1 MNLKISGVCALK
13 PRGGAGAAG
22 KTGLGFSGD
31 ERGFFEDPAT
41 KSSAAFSGEI
51 YNYRELR
58 QELEKAG
65 FVFRT
70 AKESELVLRAYQRWG
85 AGCQAKFNGEWGFA
99 VRDGK
104 KNLLFCSRDRFGLRP
119 FYYFF
124 DGKKFAFASG
134 LKALRAFPFIK
145 KEPNK
150 KAVFD
155 YLVLNRPNLPEE
167 TFFKDIRQLGPG
179 RCLFLSRAGLVKKK
193 YYDPRYEPGLGEF
206 DGKDLK
212 KHAAEF
218 LELLKNSLALRLRP
232 PYPLG
237 STLSGGLDSSS
248 LVCLADGL
256 LAGSPAGR
264 RNLKLFSITWEAE
277 AGYIKEVAGK
287 VGFKGW
293 RIEPARAAGASWE
306 EVRKVVLSFERPVNQ
321 TTFFGGLA
329 LLKKAAGE
337 GVKVILDGG
346 GGDELLAGYPEK
358 YFSVY
363 LGQVIRGG
371 DLARFAREFRV
382 LYAGRLREFG
392 LEKEIAPDFYKTFL
406 RTQTGAPRL
415 SALFPE
421 ATLDKAFFRSYGPR
435 ARRRSDKLRLNL
447 QEMLF
452 RDTLKLGCEY
462 NPRASVTYRRPFL
475 DHRLVEYVF
484 SLPACYKLH
493 DGWTKYLL
501 REAMRGI
508 LPEKVRCRKAKVGG
522 TAPISVWKDFL
533 RRNRNEL
540 RAVLGGPVFHS
551 AGFLDQKTVLANFDA
566 LFDAAVSPE
575 TTDISALW
583 RFVNLE
589 LWLAE
594 NMK

>member
-1 MNLKISGVCALK
+1 MNLKISGVCDLK

-41 KSSAAFSGEI
+41 KSSAAFSGEL

-58 QELEKAG
+58 LELEKAG

-85 AGCQAKFNGEWGFA
+85 AGCQARFNGEWGFA
-99 VRDGK
+99 VRDAE

-119 FYYFF
+119 LYYFF
-124 DGKKFAFASG
+124 DGKNFAFASA
-134 LKALRAFPFIK
+134 LKALRAFPFVK

-193 YYDPRYEPGLGEF
+193 YYNPRYEPGLGEF
-206 DGKDLK
+206 SGKALE

-218 LELLKNSLALRLRP
+218 LGLLKSSLELRLRP

-264 RNLKLFSITWEAE
+264 RNLKLFSIAWEAE

-287 VGFKGW
+287 VGFRSW
-293 RIEPARAAGASWE
+293 RIGPARAAGASWE
-306 EVRKVVLSFERPVNQ
+306 EVRKVVLSLERPVSQ

-415 SALFPE
+415 SSLFPE
-421 ATLDKAFFRSYGPR
+421 ATLDKTFFRSYVPR
-435 ARRRSDKLRLNL
+435 ARRRSEKLRLNL

-493 DGWTKYLL
+493 DGWTKFLL
-501 REAMRGI
+501 REAMRGV
-508 LPEKVRCRKAKVGG
+508 LPEKVRSRKTKVGG

-533 RRNRNEL
+533 RRNKDKL
-540 RAVLGGPVFHS
+540 KAVLGGPVFHS
-551 AGFLDQKTVLANFDA
+551 AGFLDQKAVLANFDA

>member
-1 MNLKISGVCALK
+1 MNLTIAGVCTLNS
-13 PRGGAGAAG
+13 RGGPGAAG
-22 KTGLGFSGD
+22 KTGLQFSGD
-31 ERGFFEDPAT
+31 KQGFFEDPAA
-41 KSSAAFSGEI
+41 KSGAAFSGEL

-70 AKESELVLRAYQRWG
+70 GLESELALRAYQRWG
-85 AGCQAKFNGEWGFA
+85 AGCQARFNGEWGFA
-99 VRDGK
+99 VWDGEK
-104 KNLLFCSRDRFGLRP
+104 KRLFCSRDRFGLRP
-119 FYYFF
+119 LYYFF
-124 DGKKFAFASG
+124 DGKNFAFASK
-134 LKALRAFPFIK
+134 LKALCAFLFVK

-150 KAVFD
+150 RAVFD
-155 YLVLNRPNLPEE
+155 YLVSNRPNLPEE

-179 RCLFLSRAGLVKKK
+179 RCIFLTRAGLAKKK
-193 YYDPRYEPGLGEF
+193 YYAPRYEPGLGDF
-206 DGKDLK
+206 DKKALK
-212 KHAAEF
+212 KYAAEF
-218 LELLKNSLALRLRP
+218 LGLLKSSLALRLRP

-256 LAGSPAGR
+256 SGGNAAAR
-264 RNLKLFSITWEAE
+264 RNLKLFSITWGAEAE
-277 AGYIKEVAGK
+277 YIKEVSGKAG
-287 VGFKGW
+287 FRSF
-293 RIEPARAAGASWE
+293 RIDPARAAGASWE
-306 EVRKVVLSFERPVNQ
+306 EVLKAVLSFERPVNQ

-382 LYAGRLREFG
+382 LYADRLSEFG
-392 LEKEIAPDFYKTFL
+392 IGKEISPDFYKTFL
-406 RTQTGAPRL
+406 RTQSGAPRL
-415 SALFPE
+415 SALYPE
-421 ATLDKAFFRSYGPR
+421 QTLDKAFFRECGRKP
-435 ARRRSDKLRLNL
+435 RRRPAGLQLNL
-447 QEMLF
+447 QELLY
-452 RDTLKLGCEY
+452 RDTLKLGAEY
-462 NPRASVTYRRPFL
+462 NPRDFITYRRPFL

-493 DGWTKYLL
+493 NGWTKYLL

-508 LPEKVRCRKAKVGG
+508 LPEKVRRRKAKVGG

-533 RRNRNEL
+533 RRNKDKL
-540 RAVLGGPVFHS
+540 KAVLGGPVFHS
-551 AGFLDQKTVLANFDA
+551 AGFLDQKAVLANFDA

-589 LWLAE
+589 LWLGE
-594 NMK
+594 NL

>member
-1 MNLKISGVCALK
+1 MNLTISGVRALK
-13 PRGGAGAAG
+13 PRGGAEAAW
-22 KTGLGFSGD
+22 KTGPGFSGD
-31 ERGFFEDPAT
+31 ERGIFEDPAT
-41 KSSAAFSGEI
+41 KSGAAFSGEI

-70 AKESELVLRAYQRWG
+70 AKESELVLRAYRRWG
-85 AGCQAKFNGEWGFA
+85 AGCQAKFNGEWAFA
-99 VRDGK
+99 VLDGEK
-104 KNLLFCSRDRFGLRP
+104 KRLFCSRDRFGLRP

-124 DGKKFAFASG
+124 DGKTFAFASK
-134 LKALRAFPFIK
+134 LKTLAAFPFIK

-150 KAVFD
+150 RAVFD
-155 YLVLNRPNLPEE
+155 YLVSNRPNLPEE
-167 TFFKDIRQLGPG
+167 TFFEDIKQLGPG
-179 RCLFLSRAGLVKKK
+179 CCLSVSPAGLVKKR
-193 YYDPRYEPGLGEF
+193 YYSPGYNPDLGEF
-206 DGKDLK
+206 DKKDLK
-212 KHAAEF
+212 KRSSEF
-218 LELLKNSLALRLRP
+218 LGLLKSSLEARLRP

-237 STLSGGLDSSS
+237 STLSGGMDSSS
-248 LVCLADGL
+248 IVCLAGDLPG
-256 LAGSPAGR
+256 GSGR
-264 RNLKLFSITWEAE
+264 GKLKLFSILWEKE
-277 AGYIKEVAGK
+277 AGYIKSVSGK
-287 VGFKGW
+287 VGFKSY
-293 RIEPARAAGASWE
+293 RVKPAEAAGASWE
-306 EVRKVVLSFERPVNQ
+306 EVRKAALSFERPLNQ

-363 LGQVIRGG
+363 LKQVISGG
-371 DLARFAREFRV
+371 DLAGFARELRV

-392 LEKEIAPDFYKTFL
+392 IGKKIGPEFYKAFL

-415 SALFPE
+415 SAVFPE
-421 ATLDKAFFRSYGPR
+421 KTLDGEFFRDYSRR
-435 ARRRSDKLRLNL
+435 AGREQAGLQLNL
-447 QEMLF
+447 QEMLY

-493 DGWTKYLL
+493 KGWTKFLL
-501 REAMRGI
+501 RAAMSGI
-508 LPEKVRCRKAKVGG
+508 LPEEVCWRKVKVGG

-533 RRNRNEL
+533 GRNREKL
-540 RAVLGGPVFHS
+540 KAVLGGPVFHS
-551 AGFLDQKTVLANFDA
+551 AGFLDQEAVLANFDA
-566 LFDAAVSPE
+566 LFEAAVSPE

-589 LWLAE
+589 LWLGE

>member
-1 MNLKISGVCALK
+1 MISGACTLNS
-13 PRGGAGAAG
+13 RGGLKAAG
-22 KTGLGFSGD
+22 KTGLEFSG
-31 ERGFFEDPAT
+31 EKQGFFEDRET
-41 KSSAAFSGEI
+41 KSRAAYSGEI
-51 YNYRELR
+51 YNYPELR
-58 QELEKAG
+58 LELEKAG
-65 FVFRT
+65 CGFSS
-70 AKESELVLRAYQRWG
+70 ALESELVLRAYQRWG
-85 AGCQAKFNGEWGFA
+85 PACQAKFNGEWSFA
-99 VRDGK
+99 VWDAEK
-104 KNLLFCSRDRFGLRP
+104 KSLFCSRDRFGLRP

-124 DGKKFAFASG
+124 DGKTFAFASK
-134 LKALRAFPFIK
+134 LKALAAFPFVK

-150 KAVFD
+150 RAVFD
-155 YLVLNRPNLPEE
+155 YLVSNRPNLPEE
-167 TFFKDIRQLGPG
+167 TFFKDIKQLGPG
-179 RCLFLSRAGLVKKK
+179 CCLSVSPAGLVKNK
-193 YYDPRYEPGLGEF
+193 YYNPSYNPDLGEF
-206 DGKDLK
+206 DKKDLK
-212 KHAAEF
+212 KHSSEF
-218 LELLKNSLALRLRP
+218 LGLLKSSLEARLRP

-237 STLSGGLDSSS
+237 STLSGGMDSSTI
-248 LVCLADGL
+248 VCLAEGL
-256 LAGSPAGR
+256 LGGSGAGR
-264 RNLKLFSITWEAE
+264 GKLKLFSILWEKE
-277 AGYIKEVAGK
+277 ARYIKDVSGR
-287 VGFKGW
+287 VGFRSC
-293 RIEPARAAGASWE
+293 RIKPAEAAGASWE
-306 EVRKVVLSFERPVNQ
+306 EIRKVALSFERPLSQ

-382 LYAGRLREFG
+382 LYADRLGDFG
-392 LEKEIAPDFYKTFL
+392 VGKKIGPEFYKTFL
-406 RTQTGAPRL
+406 RTQTGAPGL
-415 SALFPE
+415 SAVFPE
-421 ATLDKAFFRSYGPR
+421 KTLNGEFFRDCSRR
-435 ARRRSDKLRLNL
+435 AGREPAGLQLNL
-447 QEMLF
+447 QEMLY

-493 DGWTKYLL
+493 GGWTKFLL
-501 REAMRGI
+501 REAMNGI
-508 LPEKVRCRKAKVGG
+508 LPKEVCWRKVKVGG

-533 RRNRNEL
+533 GRNREKMK
-540 RAVLGGPVFHS
+540 AVLGGPVFHS
-551 AGFLDQKTVLANFDA
+551 AAFLDQEAVLANFDA

-589 LWLAE
+589 LWLGE